1 MGNARSL
8 IRTQNLNRFSKEKNR
23 SMLDTILIVDA
34 TMIVGVL
41 FAEAI
46 GRSYGLHVGR
56 SMARWMLI
64 WGLVSLLPFSTSAL
78 LAMIENGF
86 TILVTWIGFYGFVA
100 WFFVISI
107 IGSFEKDV
115 QKQEIVK
122 ESMLASRLADG
133 WVVVAVLDSGDVVIE

>member
-1 MGNARSL
+1 
-8 IRTQNLNRFSKEKNR
+8 
-23 SMLDTILIVDA
+23 MLDTILIVDA